1 MVTRR
6 NPDRA
11 DGHVGNGE
19 ETSETTPETDNPV
32 LQRILRRM
40 DQSNSEGASILK
52 TSKEQ
57 GHVYQQYERTK
68 RGYDHRGRN
77 FPAKK
82 EWVDHQ
88 RSEPV
93 GNYGLAAITPLN
105 TTRDRI
111 LKEVYQSD
119 LIRLPPQAE
128 GPKGPDMSKWCDYHR
143 AKGHDT
149 EDCWTLTNR
158 IERLIKES
166 YLGRYVEKRRDR
178 GDKDRR
184 RDEKGSRSKRRRDD
198 RHKEG
203 RGKEEVRGVVTTI
216 AGGFTGGGETSSAR
230 RRYARQSSTPG
241 KTSSRGDHNQLKN

>member
-1 MVTRR
+1 MY
-6 NPDRA
+6 
-11 DGHVGNGE
+11 
-19 ETSETTPETDNPV
+19 TS
-32 LQRILRRM
+32 
-40 DQSNSEGASILK
+40 S
-52 TSKEQ
+52 
-57 GHVYQQYERTK
+57 ERTK

-105 TTRDRI
+105 TTRARFW
-111 LKEVYQSD
+111 EVYQSD

-158 IERLIKES
+158 IERLIKRVIWGGTSRKGEIGEIRTAEETRKVR
-166 YLGRYVEKRRDR
+166 GRRGQDRQRR
-178 GDKDRR
+178 
-184 RDEKGSRSKRRRDD
+184 EEVKGS
-198 RHKEG
+198 
-203 RGKEEVRGVVTTI
+203 
-216 AGGFTGGGETSSAR
+216 
-230 RRYARQSSTPG
+230 
-241 KTSSRGDHNQLKN
+241 

>member
-1 MVTRR
+1 MQEIR
-6 NPDRA
+6 NRA
-11 DGHVGNGE
+11 DCYIKGE
-19 ETSETTPETDNPV
+19 E
-32 LQRILRRM
+32 
-40 DQSNSEGASILK
+40 SNAEKRERSNREGVGILK
-52 TSKEQ
+52 SSKEQ
-57 GHVYQQYERTK
+57 GHVYQQHERTK
-68 RGYDHRGRN
+68 RGHDHRGRN

-82 EWVDHQ
+82 EWVDLQ

-93 GNYGLAAITPLN
+93 GNYGLAALTPLN
-105 TTRDRI
+105 TTRAQI

-158 IERLIKES
+158 VERLIKEG

-178 GDKDRR
+178 GDRDRR
-184 RDEKGSRSKRRRDD
+184 RDEEGSGSKRHKDD
-198 RHKEG
+198 KQKEG
-203 RGKEEVRGVVTTI
+203 RGKEKVRGVVTTI

-230 RRYARQSSTPG
+230 RRARPPRRLLREET
-241 KTSSRGDHNQLKN
+241 TTN

>member
-6 NPDRA
+6 NTGRA
-11 DGHVGNGE
+11 DGHAGNGE
-19 ETSETTPETDNPV
+19 KASETTPEMDNPHSRKGYSPDH
-32 LQRILRRM
+32 LTNLWRR
-40 DQSNSEGASILK
+40 DRHSPCKKSEIEQIA
-52 TSKEQ
+52 TSRQ
-57 GHVYQQYERTK
+57 HGRTK

-77 FPAKK
+77 FSAKTD
-82 EWVDHQ
+82 WADRQ

-93 GNYGLAAITPLN
+93 GNYGLAALTPLN
-105 TTRDRI
+105 TTRARI

-149 EDCWTLTNR
+149 ENCWTLMNR
-158 IERLIKES
+158 IERLIKEG
-166 YLGRYVEKRRDR
+166 YLGRYVKKRRDR
-178 GDKDRR
+178 GDKGRR
-184 RDEKGSRSKRRRDD
+184 RDEEGSGSKRRRDD

-230 RRYARQSSTPG
+230 RRTRPPRRLLREET
-241 KTSSRGDHNQLKN
+241 TTN